1 VYLRVSPCISVYL
14 RHLPH
19 VRACNA
25 FGVTALQ
32 QALLTRARTSVR
44 VCVCVCACACVCAL
58 ARASSSALYLFPCQH
73 ALHMHCVE
81 YYMLRHGG
89 LSAADKQRVKQLKA
103 SLHAEDV
110 KMQHAQGRA
119 RRTAPDALSN
129 EASSASADYSRMQV
143 LGD

>member
-1 VYLRVSPCISVYL
+1 
-14 RHLPH
+14 
-19 VRACNA
+19 
-25 FGVTALQ
+25 
-32 QALLTRARTSVR
+32 
-44 VCVCVCACACVCAL
+44 
-58 ARASSSALYLFPCQH
+58 
-73 ALHMHCVE
+73 MHCVE